1 MYLSRRDE
9 RYVENKDFEKQFPK
23 SEVFVN
29 GIETFN
35 EEKCESNNCASNI
48 LSRAQNNKKSK
59 QVITKLLRKKFSHFF
74 IRMDKI
80 QILLFKL
87 PSATNRTRSPRQ
99 IEIRSRG
106 HSCVW
111 WNNRANI
118 RALGLTQMEITT
130 PEHDS
135 LRLLFHYFHGNRY
148 HRWRQGG
155 LNDRYSV
162 YSVVLMS
169 LHKRLHIIWW
179 DQTNDLT
186 CFFRLT
192 APSGWR
198 QRYRL
203 LSWYFPSLAP

>member
-1 MYLSRRDE
+1 
-9 RYVENKDFEKQFPK
+9 
-23 SEVFVN
+23 
-29 GIETFN
+29 
-35 EEKCESNNCASNI
+35 
-48 LSRAQNNKKSK
+48 
-59 QVITKLLRKKFSHFF
+59 
-74 IRMDKI
+74 MDKI

-87 PSATNRTRSPRQ
+87 PSATNRTRWPRQ
-99 IEIRSRG
+99 LQIRSRG

-111 WNNRANI
+111 WNNKANI

-135 LRLLFHYFHGNRY
+135 LRLLFHCFHGNRS

-162 YSVVLMS
+162 HSVVLMS
-169 LHKRLHIIWW
+169 LHKRLHMIWR
-179 DQTNDLT
+179 DQTNYVT

-192 APSGWR
+192 APSRWR

-203 LSWYFPSLAP
+203 LSWYFRASRAPLAPKGGSPEASRRWSCLEYPAGCRCRIRRWSGSDT